1 MLVST
6 GQQQMHGKASPI
18 RHDFSPQ
25 YRYCTTTVGADTIT
39 TGVAIIAGAI
49 IGAVASISPQRVLNP
64 VS

>member
-39 TGVAIIAGAI
+39 TG
-49 IGAVASISPQRVLNP
+49 AVASISPQCVLNP